1 MVYALQMGGW
11 QEKCPL
17 VWVGWGLRWKGSE
30 WYELQAALKLCCMNM
45 CFLKYPNLLR
55 GLPSISTGAVSW
67 SLRGLKS
74 CSAPPAQSECIH
86 AGSPVIAIHC
96 PMHKP
101 QGSCFW
107 VSVLRSCSKV
117 PIRTMERTDL
127 PMFSDSPPSI
137 CGLKSIRVLSFNP
150 AFCYSM
156 DWCSPR
162 IWGSINH
169 TYLSLFLFKCKQHMK
184 KTGVSFCVT
193 QMKLCRR
200 SSIRPTLFTFS
211 FPL

>member
-117 PIRTMERTDL
+117 PIRTTERTDL
-127 PMFSDSPPSI
+127 PNVFWFPSFHMRVKI
-137 CGLKSIRVLSFNP
+137 HTGFILQPSLLLQYGLVLPQNLGIYKSHIS
-150 AFCYSM
+150 
-156 DWCSPR
+156 
-162 IWGSINH
+162 
-169 TYLSLFLFKCKQHMK
+169 
-184 KTGVSFCVT
+184 
-193 QMKLCRR
+193 
-200 SSIRPTLFTFS
+200 FTFS
-211 FPL
+211 IQM